1 MKYIKYSVLI
11 FTVIGCGVLLFS
23 YPDKEEYAAIKKEI
37 KRYRSR
43 NNIDIYMGEGTAK
56 IKNGD
61 IQAAR
66 RQAEDLATDSLLRS
80 IKVYVKSDF
89 VSILNLN
96 KKQIEEKIDY
106 IINTRAD
113 SILKG
118 RKIEYYD
125 FYPNNKTVTVIVYL
139 DKSDYD
145 RLVLEEENKRISAIN
160 DYALNGEKNFKNR
173 KYLNALSDFS
183 KGYSLKRE
191 YFKDIPIKIRIKEDN
206 EEKNLDAEMF
216 FDSKIQEISYSINL
230 VLPDEKFI
238 YSASGRLLN
247 KTPYVTA
254 YFKNA
259 PIENLPV
266 KFECVRGRAEL
277 YSDKAKSAKDGRVE
291 INISKIDPYYKETQ
305 IIAEPVLSEYAS
317 DYPFLKTNSL
327 RITLHRNKTVVF
339 KVKLNS
345 SDYNGS
351 NDIIKSAINSSGFDP
366 ILRNEQKEKDINS
379 LLAKLSQENL
389 DYYLLI
395 KIDAQSEKLAD
406 YNLYRA
412 SSQSYIYLYSVIDM
426 NMVVAEEG
434 PGETGYGSSGQNAL
448 SDSAD
453 KTLKKAS
460 KILVEKLKNYY
471 K

>member
-1 MKYIKYSVLI
+1 
-11 FTVIGCGVLLFS
+11 
-23 YPDKEEYAAIKKEI
+23 
-37 KRYRSR
+37 
-43 NNIDIYMGEGTAK
+43 
-56 IKNGD
+56 
-61 IQAAR
+61 
-66 RQAEDLATDSLLRS
+66 
-80 IKVYVKSDF
+80 
-89 VSILNLN
+89 
-96 KKQIEEKIDY
+96 
-106 IINTRAD
+106 
-113 SILKG
+113 
-118 RKIEYYD
+118 
-125 FYPNNKTVTVIVYL
+125 
-139 DKSDYD
+139 
-145 RLVLEEENKRISAIN
+145 
-160 DYALNGEKNFKNR
+160 
-173 KYLNALSDFS
+173 
-183 KGYSLKRE
+183 
-191 YFKDIPIKIRIKEDN
+191 
-206 EEKNLDAEMF
+206 
-216 FDSKIQEISYSINL
+216 
-230 VLPDEKFI
+230 LPDEKFI